1 MRIDLRQLRYF
12 LALAEELHFGRAAK
26 RVFITQPSLSLQIAQ
41 IELALDVLLLERT
54 NRTVKLTAAG
64 ARLLEVARDT
74 IQRLD
79 ADLLDVQRIGR
90 TQAQPLRIGVLS
102 EAYKDSALVT
112 RWLSGSLQH
121 RGSSTFEMHVCNS
134 TSMLAGL
141 LDGSLDLG
149 FVHAPVEDARFDVE
163 VIGTEPYLLAI
174 SSTHPLADHKEV
186 ALAELSEERFL
197 VPPAR
202 GQAQRR
208 EEVLGYC
215 RRAGFKPKIAAALG
229 DFAQVL
235 EFVAA
240 GKGVSLVPSAL
251 IGKDERVRFIKLSN
265 PVAVLTLIAIW
276 RRV

>member
-1 MRIDLRQLRYF
+1 
-12 LALAEELHFGRAAK
+12 
-26 RVFITQPSLSLQIAQ
+26 
-41 IELALDVLLLERT
+41 
-54 NRTVKLTAAG
+54 
-64 ARLLEVARDT
+64 
-74 IQRLD
+74 
-79 ADLLDVQRIGR
+79 
-90 TQAQPLRIGVLS
+90 
-102 EAYKDSALVT
+102 
-112 RWLSGSLQH
+112 
-121 RGSSTFEMHVCNS
+121 
-134 TSMLAGL
+134 MLAGL

-174 SSTHPLADHKEV
+174 SSTHPLANHKEV

-215 RRAGFKPKIAAALG
+215 RRAGFKPKIAATLG

-251 IGKDERVRFIKLSN
+251 ISKDERVRFIKLSN